1 MLQFVQDMMFV
12 IFGLVLIFVLL
23 IVLMKVHKQA
33 QKVKELE
40 NQIKVNEAIETA
52 EILTNTQE
60 KSSNG

>member
-23 IVLMKVHKQA
+23 IVLIKVHKQA

-40 NQIKVNEAIETA
+40 NQIKVNEAVETA

>member
-12 IFGLVLIFVLL
+12 IFGLVLILVLL
-23 IVLMKVHKQA
+23 IVLIKVHKQA

-40 NQIKVNEAIETA
+40 NQIKVNEAVETA